1 MRRWV
6 GPRIEDRE
14 ESSEER
20 RGQVERSKGP
30 ARMRNSDSEGFEGPW
45 TEEGSKHRVS
55 HADIASSACFSRCW
69 KMRGRSGF

>member
-30 ARMRNSDSEGFEGPW
+30 AKRRNSDSEGFEGPW

-55 HADIASSACFSRCW
+55 HAISHRQPVLVGVGIRAVAA
-69 KMRGRSGF
+69 G